1 MTVHIDVARTIAT
14 INPALHGHFVEFLG
28 ECIDGGIWVGP
39 ESTVPNT
46 GGVRTAVLE
55 ALRELEPPIIRFP
68 GGCYADTY
76 HWRDGIG
83 PREQR
88 PTTFNENFGTFELD
102 DHGFGTDEFLQLCE
116 TVGAEAWLNVNTMSG
131 SVAEMRDWMEY
142 VNREQGT
149 SLAAERAANGHAAPY
164 DVRRWGIG
172 NEPWAGGGTMTAQG
186 YAELYR
192 AYASAMPRFTA
203 GILEPSRV
211 LPIAAGP
218 DGNKPLERVRWT
230 QDFFAALAE
239 YRVPPLGGYDLH
251 FYNWNIGHDGDTS
264 ETFEREGWDRLI
276 AGSLE
281 LEEVILEQHR
291 LVREGLTAL
300 PAPESDFFT
309 AEPTIDLVVGEWG
322 NWHGDAFAAR
332 PALRQQVTMRDAITT
347 ALTLDV
353 LQRNADKVSMAC
365 NAQLVNVL
373 NALLL
378 TEGEHT
384 VRTANFDVFMMY
396 KAHRGAQ
403 ALEVSG
409 APDGVHVFASL
420 SEDGALTID
429 LVNADLDGARKVE
442 LSFAVPTELLE
453 IETLAADEPTACNT
467 VERPD
472 AIRRSVSRLD
482 RAAATAHGVTLPAGS
497 VSVLRARAVGA

>member
-1 MTVHIDVARTIAT
+1 MTVSIDLDRPIAT
-14 INPALHGHFVEFLG
+14 IAPELHGHFVEFLG
-28 ECIDGGIWVGP
+28 ECIDGGIWVGRDS
-39 ESTVPNT
+39 ETPNV

-83 PREQR
+83 DPAGR
-88 PTTFNENFGTFELD
+88 PTTANENFGTDELD
-102 DHGFGTDEFLQLCE
+102 DHRFGTDEFLALCE
-116 TVGAEAWLNVNTMSG
+116 AVGAEAWLNVNTMSG

-142 VNREQGT
+142 VNREHGT

-172 NEPWAGGGTMTAQG
+172 NEPWAGGGTMTARG

-192 AYASAMPRFTA
+192 AYASAMPRFT
-203 GILEPSRV
+203 GGLLEPTRM

-230 QDFFAALAE
+230 RDFLAALAE
-239 YRVPPLGGYDLH
+239 YRVPPLGGYDIH
-251 FYNWNIGHDGDTS
+251 FYNWNIAHEGDTS
-264 ETFEREGWDRLI
+264 VAFDREGWDRLI

-281 LEEVILEQHR
+281 LEEVIHEQHR
-291 LVREGLTAL
+291 LVQEGLAML
-300 PAPESDFFT
+300 PEPESDVFST
-309 AEPTIDLVVGEWG
+309 PPTLDLVVGEWG

-332 PALRQQVTMRDAITT
+332 PALFQQVTMRDAITT

-353 LQRNADKVSMAC
+353 LQRNADKVSLAC

-378 TEGEHT
+378 TEGERT

-396 KAHRGAQ
+396 KPHRGAR
-403 ALEVSG
+403 ALPVEGEPES
-409 APDGVHVFASL
+409 VHVFASL
-420 SEDGALTID
+420 GEDGALTID
-429 LVNADLDGARKVE
+429 LVNADPEAEHEVE
-442 LSFAVPTELLE
+442 LVLSAPVQLLE
-453 IETLAADEPTACNT
+453 LDSLRSEEPTAYRT
-467 VERPD
+467 AGRPD
-472 AIRRSVSRLD
+472 AIQRSTTPLAGEP
-482 RAAATAHGVTLPAGS
+482 AASHRILLPAGS
-497 VSVLRARAVGA
+497 VNVLRARLA